1 MKICKPKKFHINETI
16 YDVLTDIINEPENGD
31 NFDGLISHYFFDNG
45 CEVFLVLFGDL
56 FINIE
61 FLRSLSKK
69 YKMTQKEIKQII
81 KTLVELHETTEID
94 EIYIFMP

>member
-31 NFDGLISHYFFDNG
+31 NFDGLILRYYYKE
-45 CEVFLVLFGDL
+45 CEIFIVLFGDL

-61 FLRSLSKK
+61 FLRCVSKK
-69 YKMTQKEIKQII
+69 YKMTQKRITEII
-81 KTLVELHETTEID
+81 KTLLESHENIEIE
-94 EIYIFMP
+94 EIHTFMP